1 MRLLSMASGA
11 SSNDDDVLA
20 RRIGRNRTSS
30 VATMP
35 LAPIEGSAAAQE
47 VSLALIQ
54 APQPKRDHRKFDR
67 ERPRQY
73 LDWNDFQTYME
84 DAFEGDRP
92 EIIDD
97 LIKYLTGID
106 LKSAKQF
113 IREEDEFKT
122 MTV

>member
-1 MRLLSMASGA
+1 
-11 SSNDDDVLA
+11 
-20 RRIGRNRTSS
+20 
-30 VATMP
+30 MP
-35 LAPIEGSAAAQE
+35 FAPIEGSAAAEE

-54 APQPKRDHRKFDR
+54 QPLPKRDHRKFDR

-97 LIKYLTGID
+97 LVKYLTGID
-106 LKSAKQF
+106 LKSTKQS

-122 MTV
+122 MSV

>member
-1 MRLLSMASGA
+1 MSMASA
-11 SSNDDDVLA
+11 TSSNDDDVFALRA
-20 RRIGRNRTSS
+20 GRNRTSS
-30 VATMP
+30 LATMP
-35 LAPIEGSAAAQE
+35 FAPIEGSAAAEE

-54 APQPKRDHRKFDR
+54 QPLPKRDHRKFDR

-97 LIKYLTGID
+97 LVKYLTGID
-106 LKSAKQF
+106 LKSTKQS

-122 MTV
+122 MSV

>member
-1 MRLLSMASGA
+1 MASA
-11 SSNDDDVLA
+11 TSSNDEDVFA
-20 RRIGRNRTSS
+20 RRAGRNRTGSL
-30 VATMP
+30 ATMP
-35 LAPIEGSAAAQE
+35 CAPIEGSAAAEE

-54 APQPKRDHRKFDR
+54 APQPKRDHRKYDR
-67 ERPRQY
+67 ERPKQY

-97 LIKYLTGID
+97 LVKYLTGID
-106 LKSAKQF
+106 LKSAKQS

-122 MTV
+122 MAVQIPNH